1 MDIAGIAVVVM
12 AVTLVVLAGAMIPA
26 FIEIRK
32 TAVASRET
40 LSRIEAELQPVLR
53 ELRETLAGTK
63 LIVEE
68 TAANREDVTTFMEA
82 LGDTGR
88 SLRTINNVAGSVA
101 GVLASSSLW
110 LTGARVAGK
119 FMFDRLLRKEGKQ
132 HGKQ

>member
-1 MDIAGIAVVVM
+1 MDIAGIAVIVM
-12 AVTLVVLAGAMIPA
+12 AVTLVVLAGVMIPA
-26 FIEIRK
+26 CIEIKK

-40 LSRIEAELQPVLR
+40 LARIEAELRPVLH
-53 ELRETLAGTK
+53 ELHETLVDAK

-68 TAANREDVTTFMEA
+68 TAANREEVTSFMGA

-101 GVLASSSLW
+101 GVMASSSLW

-119 FMFDRLLRKEGKQ
+119 FMIDKFLRKEGKQ

>member
-12 AVTLVVLAGAMIPA
+12 AVTLVVLAGVMIPA
-26 FIEIRK
+26 CIEIRK

-40 LSRIEAELQPVLR
+40 LARIEAELRPVLH
-53 ELRETLAGTK
+53 ELRETLADAK

-68 TAANREDVTTFMEA
+68 TAANREDVTSFMGA

-88 SLRTINNVAGSVA
+88 SLRTINSVAGSVA

-110 LTGARVAGK
+110 LTGAKVAGTFMIDK
-119 FMFDRLLRKEGKQ
+119 FLRK
-132 HGKQ
+132 